1 MTRYLTATPE
11 AGMAYV
17 SSVALLQEV
26 LKCSFRLLVFIVYP
40 QPICSLVSS
49 LVLRA
54 LSAPSVLPVQSRP

>member
-26 LKCSFRLLVFIVYP
+26 LKCSFRLGASLSIRYLSVISVLTGIKS
-40 QPICSLVSS
+40 PIC
-49 LVLRA
+49 
-54 LSAPSVLPVQSRP
+54 P